1 MFVRSSLLC
10 LVLSV
15 CTLRSVLGC
24 RWIKHKFQH
33 HHRVSLDLIEK
44 MGEKIIEGHKNK
56 SSINPIPY
64 ELINSYR
71 TVEAEKQI
79 LFVIQTLMEITGVF
93 EDADSAPWDK
103 STMEDFSNIIHEQID
118 GLQLCGAFKT
128 KRNKKLHLY
137 FRRLRQMIE
146 LKTED
151 AGKGWEIIR
160 ARVISILKQLE
171 FFSFYTHGSTKS

>member
-1 MFVRSSLLC
+1 MFVRPSLLC
-10 LVLSV
+10 LALSV
-15 CTLRSVLGC
+15 CTIQHVLGC
-24 RWIKHKFQH
+24 RWIKHKFQD

-44 MGEKIIEGHKNK
+44 MGEIKGNK
-56 SSINPIPY
+56 SKSINPIPY

-79 LFVIQTLMEITGVF
+79 LFVIHTFMEITGIF
-93 EDADSAPWDK
+93 EDADSTPWDK
-103 STMEDFSNIIHEQID
+103 NTMENFLNIIHEQID
-118 GLQLCGAFKT
+118 ALKSCGTFKT

-137 FRRLRQMIE
+137 FKRLRQMIA

-160 ARVISILKQLE
+160 ARVIGLMKQLE
-171 FFSFYTHGSTKS
+171 FFSFYTV